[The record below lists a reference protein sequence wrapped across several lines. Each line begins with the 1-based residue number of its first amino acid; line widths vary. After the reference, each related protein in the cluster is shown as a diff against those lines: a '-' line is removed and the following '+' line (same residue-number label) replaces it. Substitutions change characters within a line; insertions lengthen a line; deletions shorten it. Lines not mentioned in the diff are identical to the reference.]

1 MESYRKL
8 GENSEEALEFIVKEG
23 SKVVGIPLMNMKRK
37 DGTLV
42 CSIMRN
48 DKIIIPSGQD
58 SIQVGDRVVIVHDGN
73 DIKDIDDILK

>member
-1 MESYRKL
+1 
-8 GENSEEALEFIVKEG
+8 
-23 SKVVGIPLMNMKRK
+23 MNMKRK